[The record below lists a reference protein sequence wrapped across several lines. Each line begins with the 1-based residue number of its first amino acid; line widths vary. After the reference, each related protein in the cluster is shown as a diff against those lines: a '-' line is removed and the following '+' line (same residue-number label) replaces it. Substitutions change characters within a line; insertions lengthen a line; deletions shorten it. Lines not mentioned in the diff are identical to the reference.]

1 MHDMYWKA
9 DRHQRPQRV
18 GANDVAA
25 VDDSSGAF
33 VLRGPG
39 GGEQRI
45 GTVMAVGNDADLHR
59 ARRFVRTRASCSS
72 YDWTTGRSAAN
83 HPCG

>member
-1 MHDMYWKA
+1 
-9 DRHQRPQRV
+9 
-18 GANDVAA
+18 
-25 VDDSSGAF
+25 

-72 YDWTTGRSAAN
+72 YDWTTGQSAAN